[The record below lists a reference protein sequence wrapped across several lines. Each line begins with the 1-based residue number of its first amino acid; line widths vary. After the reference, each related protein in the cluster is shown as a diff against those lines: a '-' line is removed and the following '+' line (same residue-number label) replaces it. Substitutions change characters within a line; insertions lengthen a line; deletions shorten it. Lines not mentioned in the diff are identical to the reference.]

1 VIIYPA
7 IDLRHGRVVRLQY
20 GDPSR
25 ETVHSDDPLATAERW
40 QAAGAR
46 WLHVINLDG
55 ALGEA
60 TLALETLRA
69 LAGVG
74 LSIQFGGGLR
84 TLDNVQK
91 ALDAGAARV
100 ILGTMVVKEPELAG
114 AAVERF
120 GAEKV
125 VVALDAKGDQVAT
138 HGWQQVSAWTP
149 VELGKR
155 FAAMGV
161 IHALY
166 TDVSRD
172 GDLSGVNVA
181 ATANLARET
190 GLCVIASGGVASLD
204 DVRRCRETGLIA
216 GVVIGKALYSGAF
229 ALEEAIKIA
238 ERENMAEKTLLGKNF
253 TISIYTGWDELKSN
267 DNNLD
272 VHVFLDSG
280 EHYVA
285 TFFTLEN
292 LKTLMTHYETSGE
305 CNSGQ
310 YFCDSDMIIV
320 RQITEKVLLET
331 VQDMLDHN
339 ELDWAFSLV
348 EDDD

>member
-1 VIIYPA
+1 MMIIYPA

-20 GDPSR
+20 GDPAR

-40 QAAGAR
+40 QTAGAE

-69 LAGVG
+69 LSEIG

-84 TLDNVQK
+84 SLDDAQK

-155 FAAMGV
+155 FAALGV
-161 IHALY
+161 IQALY

-190 GLCVIASGGVASLD
+190 GLRVIASGGVASLD
-204 DVRRCRETGLIA
+204 DVRRCRETGVIA
-216 GVVIGKALYSGAF
+216 GVIIGKALYSGAF
-229 ALEEAIKIA
+229 ALAEAL
-238 ERENMAEKTLLGKNF
+238 RMAEK
-253 TISIYTGWDELKSN
+253 D
-267 DNNLD
+267 
-272 VHVFLDSG
+272 
-280 EHYVA
+280 
-285 TFFTLEN
+285 
-292 LKTLMTHYETSGE
+292 
-305 CNSGQ
+305 
-310 YFCDSDMIIV
+310 
-320 RQITEKVLLET
+320 
-331 VQDMLDHN
+331 
-339 ELDWAFSLV
+339 
-348 EDDD
+348 

>member
-1 VIIYPA
+1 VIVYPA

-40 QAAGAR
+40 QAAGAE

-74 LSIQFGGGLR
+74 LPIQFGGGLR
-84 TLDNVQK
+84 SLDDAQK
-91 ALDAGAARV
+91 ALDAGVARV
-100 ILGTMVVKEPELAG
+100 ILGTLVVKEPELAG

-120 GAEKV
+120 GAEIV

-149 VELGKR
+149 VELGKQ
-155 FAAMGV
+155 FARMGV
-161 IHALY
+161 MHALY

-190 GLCVIASGGVASLD
+190 GLRVIASGGVASLG
-204 DVRRCRETGLIA
+204 DVRRCRETGQISGLI
-216 GVVIGKALYSGAF
+216 IGKALYSGAF
-229 ALEEAIKIA
+229 TLEAALKV
-238 ERENMAEKTLLGKNF
+238 AEK
-253 TISIYTGWDELKSN
+253 D
-267 DNNLD
+267 
-272 VHVFLDSG
+272 
-280 EHYVA
+280 
-285 TFFTLEN
+285 
-292 LKTLMTHYETSGE
+292 
-305 CNSGQ
+305 
-310 YFCDSDMIIV
+310 
-320 RQITEKVLLET
+320 
-331 VQDMLDHN
+331 
-339 ELDWAFSLV
+339 
-348 EDDD
+348 

>member
-1 VIIYPA
+1 MIIYPA

-20 GDPSR
+20 GDPAR

-40 QAAGAR
+40 QAAGAA

-60 TLALETLRA
+60 TLALEALRA

-74 LSIQFGGGLR
+74 LPIQFGGGLR
-84 TLDNVQK
+84 SLDDAQK
-91 ALDAGAARV
+91 ALEAGAARV
-100 ILGTMVVKEPELAG
+100 ILGTLVVREPELAG
-114 AAVERF
+114 AAVKRF

-125 VVALDAKGDQVAT
+125 VVALDAKGDHVAT

-155 FAAMGV
+155 FAALGV

-190 GLCVIASGGVASLD
+190 GLHVIASGGVASLD
-204 DVRRCRETGLIA
+204 DVRHCRETGMIA
-216 GVVIGKALYSGAF
+216 GVITGKALYSGAF
-229 ALEEAIKIA
+229 TLEDALKA
-238 ERENMAEKTLLGKNF
+238 AEK
-253 TISIYTGWDELKSN
+253 D
-267 DNNLD
+267 
-272 VHVFLDSG
+272 
-280 EHYVA
+280 
-285 TFFTLEN
+285 
-292 LKTLMTHYETSGE
+292 
-305 CNSGQ
+305 
-310 YFCDSDMIIV
+310 
-320 RQITEKVLLET
+320 
-331 VQDMLDHN
+331 
-339 ELDWAFSLV
+339 
-348 EDDD
+348 

>member
-1 VIIYPA
+1 MIVYPA
-7 IDLRHGRVVRLQY
+7 IDVRHGRVVRLLY
-20 GDPSR
+20 GDPDR
-25 ETVHSDDPLATAERW
+25 ETVYGDDPAAMAQRW
-40 QAAGAR
+40 KTAGAA
-46 WLHVINLDG
+46 WLHVVNLDG
-55 ALGEA
+55 TLGEA

-69 LAGVG
+69 LAEVG
-74 LSIQFGGGLR
+74 LPIQFGGGMR
-84 TLDNVQK
+84 TLDDVQK

-100 ILGTMVVKEPELAG
+100 ILGTMVVKEPALAG

-120 GAEKV
+120 GAEKI

-155 FAAMGV
+155 FAALGV

-181 ATANLARET
+181 ATATLARET
-190 GLCVIASGGVASLD
+190 GLRVIASGGVASLD
-204 DVRRCRETGLIA
+204 DVRRCRETGVIA
-216 GVVIGKALYSGAF
+216 GVITGKALYSGAF
-229 ALEEAIKIA
+229 SLEEAIKIA
-238 ERENMAEKTLLGKNF
+238 ERESIAMKNLLGQNF

-292 LKTLMTHYETSGE
+292 LKTLMTRYEKSGE
-305 CNSGQ
+305 CASGQ
-310 YFCDSDMIIV
+310 YFWASDMIIV

-331 VQDMLDHN
+331 VQYMLDQD
-339 ELDWAFSLV
+339 ELDCAFSLV